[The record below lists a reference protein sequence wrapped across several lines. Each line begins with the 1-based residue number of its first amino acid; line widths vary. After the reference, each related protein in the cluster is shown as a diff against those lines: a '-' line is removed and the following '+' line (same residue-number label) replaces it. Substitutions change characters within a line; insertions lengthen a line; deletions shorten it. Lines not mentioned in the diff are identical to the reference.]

1 MTSLDIKFMDISPKK
16 YFSRMVKSLRNNEIS
31 MKDYNIT
38 IAQNYIKSR
47 DREGI
52 LRLSLLG
59 ASILE
64 ICNLFYF

>member
-16 YFSRMVKSLRNNEIS
+16 YLSRMVKSLRNNEIS